1 MKKSVLI
8 IEDNTDIQEIYKIFF
23 EEAWFLVYKS
33 LNGLD
38 GIVDLVQKK
47 PNVILLDL
55 MMPTMDGYE
64 VLRSIKEQ
72 TSFEVPIIV
81 CSNLSQEQDREK
93 AFQLWADHFLIKSN
107 YSGEE
112 VVTEVIN
119 FLEKY
124 DSHSF
129 SNH

>member
-1 MKKSVLI
+1 
-8 IEDNTDIQEIYKIFF
+8 
-23 EEAWFLVYKS
+23 
-33 LNGLD
+33 
-38 GIVDLVQKK
+38 
-47 PNVILLDL
+47 
-55 MMPTMDGYE
+55 
-64 VLRSIKEQ
+64 
-72 TSFEVPIIV
+72 
-81 CSNLSQEQDREK
+81 
-93 AFQLWADHFLIKSN
+93 LIKSN